1 MEVHEG
7 CLMGDDGVVVA
18 GAPGTDAAGDMTVMA
33 AMSGGVD
40 SSVITYLLLQQGYQV
55 TDVTMKLFGGSCCT
69 PKDAADARFVCDG
82 LGIRHYVFDFSED
95 FNRDVIDR
103 FCDAYLAGE
112 TPNPCIDCNRFVKF
126 DALQCR
132 REQMGLQYMA
142 TGHYVRRTYDEA
154 TGKFLLKTGLDAG
167 KDQSYVLYN
176 LTQADLAHCLFPLGD
191 YTKDQVRQIA
201 HDQGFVNADK
211 AESQDICFVPDG
223 DYRNFILQRTGC
235 SLQPGD
241 IVDEQGNVLGQHQ
254 GLAGFTIGQRKG
266 LGIACGQPMFVLG
279 KDVEANQLIV
289 GPASSQGV
297 SSLWADE
304 VSLVHLPD
312 LAKPV
317 EVQAKVNY
325 RAKAV
330 PAQAYID
337 DAGLLQ
343 VSFHQPIRACAAGQ
357 AVVLYQGD
365 VVVGGGVI
373 RGSRK

>member
-1 MEVHEG
+1 MEK
-7 CLMGDDGVVVA
+7 
-18 GAPGTDAAGDMTVMA
+18 TVMA

-55 TDVTMKLFGGSCCT
+55 TGVTMKLFGGSCCT

-82 LGIRHYVFDFSED
+82 LGIRHYIFDFSED

-126 DALQCR
+126 DALQRR

-223 DYRNFILQRTGC
+223 DYRSFILQRTGC
-235 SLQPGD
+235 ILQPGD

-343 VSFHQPIRACAAGQ
+343 VSFCQPIRACAAGQ